1 MNAETIAALQ
11 AAREAE
17 RQQAQYYRGLAAQ
30 AEERA
35 DAALSERFNE
45 LHADEQH
52 HLSRI
57 TARLMEL
64 GAATGDVGAVR
75 APEPGVGHSID
86 GWEGAARLRE
96 EAEVMR
102 YEALAAREL
111 DAPTAA
117 LVVEIL
123 DTERHH
129 AETLGGKWTPA

>member
-1 MNAETIAALQ
+1 MTPETIAALQ

-17 RQQAQYYRGLAAQ
+17 LRQAHYYRTLAAK
-30 AEERA
+30 AEEAA
-35 DAALSERFNE
+35 DEALSERFND

-64 GAATGDVGAVR
+64 GASTAEDGAVH
-75 APEPGVGHSID
+75 APEPGTGTSLE

-102 YEALAAREL
+102 YEALAAGDL
-111 DAPTAA
+111 DAHTAA
-117 LVVEIL
+117 LVREIL

>member
-1 MNAETIAALQ
+1 MTLDLTRALQ
-11 AAREAE
+11 AARQAEREQAHFYRALAAEAE
-17 RQQAQYYRGLAAQ
+17 RRGD
-30 AEERA
+30 
-35 DAALSERFNE
+35 DALGERFNE

-64 GAATGDVGAVR
+64 GAALDDEPLVR
-75 APEPGVGHSID
+75 APEPAAATGLD

-102 YEALAAREL
+102 YEALAGAQP
-111 DAPTAA
+111 DAQTAA
-117 LVVEIL
+117 LIREIL

-129 AETLGGKWTPA
+129 AESLGGKWTPA